1 MRHPIKTLP
10 NTYIGLEKWLEETWR
25 LKAKITLRL
34 NLAFIQY
41 HPILSFVKLLID
53 KKLKCLSGASL
64 KFCFITKSIN
74 CLQLHKHM
82 EVVVILN
89 QTSLV
94 AEQIRLQSWRQ
105 KLLAIPSP
113 FFVVLVVKWFIISPF
128 CTSLA
133 KINIL
138 VISDSRKMLLNSFT
152 PIRNLHFHLYL
163 QHIRCELY
171 VSFNVQLTYNL
182 SFIDSWIN
190 PLCWG
195 DSSHNFFRWLFFNLP
210 GALVKNSTNW
220 NWHIA

>member
-25 LKAKITLRL
+25 LKAKITLGL

-41 HPILSFVKLLID
+41 HPIVSFVKLLID

-94 AEQIRLQSWRQ
+94 AEQIRLQSCRQ
-105 KLLAIPSP
+105 KLLAMPSP
-113 FFVVLVVKWFIISPF
+113 FFVMLVVK
-128 CTSLA
+128 
-133 KINIL
+133 
-138 VISDSRKMLLNSFT
+138 
-152 PIRNLHFHLYL
+152 
-163 QHIRCELY
+163 
-171 VSFNVQLTYNL
+171 
-182 SFIDSWIN
+182 
-190 PLCWG
+190 
-195 DSSHNFFRWLFFNLP
+195 
-210 GALVKNSTNW
+210 
-220 NWHIA
+220 